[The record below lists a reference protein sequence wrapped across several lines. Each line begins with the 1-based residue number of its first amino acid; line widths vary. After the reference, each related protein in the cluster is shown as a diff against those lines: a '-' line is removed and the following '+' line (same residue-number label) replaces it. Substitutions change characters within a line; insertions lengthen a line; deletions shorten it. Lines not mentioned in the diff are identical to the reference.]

1 MNKTYYNTFTEMQ
14 VKDRMKAQEATF
26 NAVDTVLVSLNLPAG
41 IPGIF
46 DRKAKRADYEL
57 RQAMAEVEAYI
68 KKTGAPVYLQDDM
81 REKAAAS
88 VDPDIREK
96 LTPLLERLP
105 DDVTQDDLTTDST
118 GRIVFTEDYKKR
130 TLEKECTFTLPD
142 DVAEDLPAFEAWLQE
157 TEDLISKGYDFFSPS
172 GIFTTLR
179 LGKILNPAFVLLYAA
194 RKPKK

>member
-1 MNKTYYNTFTEMQ
+1 MNTYYNTFTEMQ
-14 VKDRMKAQEATF
+14 VKDRMQAQQSTF
-26 NAVDTVLVSLNLPAG
+26 NALDTVLVSLNLPGG
-41 IPGIF
+41 INGIF
-46 DRKAKRADYEL
+46 DRKKKGADYEL
-57 RQAMAEVEAYI
+57 RQALAEVEDYI
-68 KKTGAPVYLQDDM
+68 NRTAAPVYLQEDM

-105 DDVTQDDLTTDST
+105 EDVTPDDLTTDST

-142 DVAEDLPAFEAWLQE
+142 DVAEDLPAFETWLQE

-179 LGKILNPAFVLLYAA
+179 LGKITNAPFVLLYAK
-194 RKPKK
+194 RKK